1 MLTMEKVLVMMMMF
15 SSRSWLLLAWGL
27 VTLLLYGL
35 VALSAGDRS
44 VGSGAAVADTNI
56 WLWMLFSLF

>member
-15 SSRSWLLLAWGL
+15 CSRSWLLLVWGL
-27 VTLLLYGL
+27 ITLLLYGL
-35 VALSAGDRS
+35 VALSAVDRS
-44 VGSGAAVADTNI
+44 VEAAAAVADTNI

>member
-1 MLTMEKVLVMMMMF
+1 MEKVLVMMMMF
-15 SSRSWLLLAWGL
+15 CCRSWLLLVWGL

-44 VGSGAAVADTNI
+44 VGAGGAVADTNI